1 MPSPSVLPANAAQER
16 TALTAMSPPVDWP
29 AVPPATPVERDA
41 MAWPPAAWEV
51 SPSAWRPEAA
61 FDPSLFQPYGSAVA
75 LPADLPVP
83 SAGAGRAVGTV
94 VRELVETVFLALLI
108 FVGIRLVVQNFKIE
122 GSSMEPTLH
131 NGQRLLV
138 NRLAYL
144 GLSEPRRGDIV
155 VFRAWDQDEDYIKR
169 VVGVPGDEIEVV
181 GDRLVVN
188 GNPLDEPYIRNHPTH
203 GGPGRVV
210 LAPGTYYVL
219 GDNRDNSSDSRL
231 HGPLAADHIVG
242 KAWVTYWPIHDLG
255 FVSDFASYA
264 APRP

>member
-131 NGQRLLV
+131 SGEYLLV
-138 NRLAYL
+138 NKLAYR
-144 GLSEPRRGDIV
+144 GSGEPQRGDIV
-155 VFRAWDQDEDYIKR
+155 VFESWTPGKDFIKR
-169 VVGVPGDEIEVV
+169 VIGVPGDTVEIRDNAVWINGERLEEGYLDQVTSGNTPALAL
-181 GDRLVVN
+181 GD
-188 GNPLDEPYIRNHPTH
+188 DEYF
-203 GGPGRVV
+203 VM
-210 LAPGTYYVL
+210 
-219 GDNRDNSSDSRL
+219 GDNRGNSSDSRN
-231 HGPLAADHIVG
+231 HGSLQGDHIIG
-242 KAWVTYWPIHDLG
+242 KAWLTYWPPDQIGTIPD
-255 FVSDFASYA
+255 SRASFAA
-264 APRP
+264 VR

>member
-1 MPSPSVLPANAAQER
+1 MISRHPGGAA
-16 TALTAMSPPVDWP
+16 
-29 AVPPATPVERDA
+29 RDA
-41 MAWPPAAWEV
+41 GARWWSARDGVAGLERAGMAWPVAGDGAA
-51 SPSAWRPEAA
+51 SPPTSGAPSAAARAPGAPWREVLGPTPLRDLVHTLMLTVMIA
-61 FDPSLFQPYGSAVA
+61 SGVQIAVQ
-75 LPADLPVP
+75 
-83 SAGAGRAVGTV
+83 SR
-94 VRELVETVFLALLI
+94 
-108 FVGIRLVVQNFKIE
+108 QIE

-188 GNPLDEPYIRNHPTH
+188 GNPLDEPYIQNHPTH

-210 LAPGTYYVL
+210 LGPGTYYVL

-231 HGPLAADHIVG
+231 HGPLAADRIVG